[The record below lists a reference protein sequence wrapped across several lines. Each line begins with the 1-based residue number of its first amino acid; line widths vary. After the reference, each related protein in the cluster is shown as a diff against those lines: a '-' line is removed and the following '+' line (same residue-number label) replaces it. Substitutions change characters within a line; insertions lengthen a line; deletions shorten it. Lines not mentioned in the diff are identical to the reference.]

1 MQRPTSASAA
11 AAISIGVLAKRT
23 GCNIETIRYY
33 EKIGLLPP
41 PARSGAGHRI
51 FRADDLS
58 RLRFVRRARGLG
70 FALDE
75 VRALLRLADGRQQ
88 SCAQARSI
96 AESHLDDVR
105 ARIAHLKAM
114 ERVLRDTVRLCAD
127 GTKPTCP
134 IIEALS
140 RD

>member
-1 MQRPTSASAA
+1 MQRPISASAA

-51 FRADDLS
+51 FDADQLR

-96 AESHLDDVR
+96 AKSHLDDVR

-114 ERVLRDTVRLCAD
+114 ERVLRDTVRLCVD

>member
-51 FRADDLS
+51 FDADQLR

-75 VRALLRLADGRQQ
+75 VRALLRLADDRQQ

-96 AESHLDDVR
+96 TEGHLADIR
-105 ARIAHLKAM
+105 ARIADLKAM

>member
-1 MQRPTSASAA
+1 MPRPTSASAA

-23 GCNIETIRYY
+23 GCKIETIRYY

-51 FRADDLS
+51 FDADQLR

-75 VRALLRLADGRQQ
+75 VRALLRLADGPQR
-88 SCAQARSI
+88 SCAQARGI
-96 AESHLDDVR
+96 TEGHLADVR
-105 ARIAHLKAM
+105 ARIADLKAM
-114 ERVLRDTVRLCAD
+114 ERVLSDTVRLCAD

>member
-1 MQRPTSASAA
+1 MPRPTSASAA

-23 GCNIETIRYY
+23 GCTIETIRYY

-51 FRADDLS
+51 FDADQLR

-75 VRALLRLADGRQQ
+75 VRALLRLADNRQQ
-88 SCAQARSI
+88 SCAQARNI
-96 AESHLDDVR
+96 TEGHLADVR
-105 ARIAHLKAM
+105 ARIADLKAM

-127 GTKPTCP
+127 GTKPACP